1 MFEGLIKSQL
11 FERDFSFYH
20 LKRHIIYAPYPEPV
34 PEEDWLLD
42 IRLYSYTFHA
52 DKASIVLDELGLT
65 SQGMRLYLK
74 GRKCVLGDAIS
85 E

>member
-1 MFEGLIKSQL
+1 MFEGLIKLQL

-20 LKRHIIYAPYPEPV
+20 LKRYVIYAPYSEPV

-52 DKASIVLDELGLT
+52 DK
-65 SQGMRLYLK
+65 RLSM
-74 GRKCVLGDAIS
+74 GRHF
-85 E
+85 